1 MVKVQVTMRKSEQKC
16 GVKKNFPD
24 HQNFQSLVV
33 SPSTT
38 QYNSDCQKVNTQLL
52 ISPLHS
58 LTYIHTNTCDIPYV
72 PPRQTLFDLIELPH
86 THERPPLTLNRRK
99 NKGPK
104 EDIIR
109 GEDQAKKLHHHPQK
123 KRLLQ
128 GESNSKKSLQYCAF
142 HSLPNRV
149 EWRSPLAL
157 GQNDTHPIEQYQ
169 NTPYMVSTIIIITS
183 FNVQLDE
190 IIQLYITQLH
200 SDTSN
205 LFRTLTTTH
214 NNNPPTT
221 HQKTKQKKNRKINRN
236 KKQKNQHKSTKNY
249 TTTRTSR

>member
-1 MVKVQVTMRKSEQKC
+1 MYSNGRRNSLYILICMVIV
-16 GVKKNFPD
+16 
-24 HQNFQSLVV
+24 
-33 SPSTT
+33 
-38 QYNSDCQKVNTQLL
+38 YIL
-52 ISPLHS
+52 IRIVIVH
-58 LTYIHTNTCDIPYV
+58 IHTNTCYIPYV
-72 PPRQTLFDLIELPH
+72 PPPRQTLFDLIELPH
-86 THERPPLTLNRRK
+86 PHERPPLTLNRRK

-214 NNNPPTT
+214 NNNSPTT
-221 HQKTKQKKNRKINRN
+221 PPNPTKN
-236 KKQKNQHKSTKNY
+236 KKIS
-249 TTTRTSR
+249 TSRQRITQPHAHHASHPTPTPTHSNSHIITLVS